1 MLLTTQGVWI
11 MASGIRRGMCSV
23 VIAALVVAGVA
34 TPALAAPGDL
44 DPGFGTGGTVVTA
57 FPVGS
62 FANAVAVQP
71 DGRIVAVGAAAGP
84 SDTGEFAVARYEAGG
99 SLDPTFS
106 GDGMLTT
113 PIAGGGDEARSVAIQ
128 SNGRIVVAGT
138 DSRQRFA
145 VARYRP
151 NGTLDPTFGV
161 NGIVRTDL
169 TPRDDIGYDL
179 VIQPDG
185 KIVVVGV
192 AGQPSPSFAV
202 VRYRRDG
209 TLDPTFGE
217 GGKVL
222 TKYEG
227 GVARAVALQPNGRL
241 VVAGYNGYG
250 LAIARYRADGSLDP
264 TFSGDGTIGHVV
276 NPIFALDVALQP
288 DGKIVA
294 AGDFDIFRFGVA
306 RFTSDGRLDRTFS
319 RNGIVSTVVGRGE
332 QAVSGL
338 VVERSG
344 KIVAAGSAGP
354 HEAGD
359 MTVWRMVVTRY
370 RSDGTLDPTWGGD
383 GRVRTDF
390 PGGGWARGAV
400 LQADGKIVV
409 AGASADGFALAR
421 YLTGA

>member
-1 MLLTTQGVWI
+1 MV
-11 MASGIRRGMCSV
+11 SGLRRGTGSV
-23 VIAALVVAGVA
+23 VVAACVVVTAVWA

-44 DPGFGTGGTVVTA
+44 DQDFGVGGTVVTT

-62 FANAVAVQP
+62 FANAVAIQS

-84 SDTGEFAVARYEAGG
+84 SNTGEFAVARYETDG

-145 VARYRP
+145 VVRYRS
-151 NGTLDPTFGV
+151 NGTPDPTFGG

-169 TPRDDIGYDL
+169 TPRDDIGYDI

-192 AGQPSPSFAV
+192 AGLPSPSFAL
-202 VRYRRDG
+202 VRYRRNG
-209 TLDPTFGE
+209 SLDPTFGE
-217 GGKVL
+217 RGSVL
-222 TKYEG
+222 TKYQG

-241 VVAGYNGYG
+241 VVGGYNVYG

-264 TFSGDGTIGHVV
+264 TFSRDGTIGHVV

-306 RFTSDGRLDRTFS
+306 RFTADGRLDRTFS
-319 RNGIVSTVVGRGE
+319 RNGIVSTDVGMGE
-332 QAVSGL
+332 QAASGI
-338 VVERSG
+338 VVQRSG

-354 HEAGD
+354 HEFGD
-359 MTVWRMVVTRY
+359 TTVWRMVVARY
-370 RSDGTLDPTWGGD
+370 RRDGTLDRTWGGD

-400 LQADGKIVV
+400 LQAEGKIVV
-409 AGASADGFALAR
+409 AGASVEGFALAR
-421 YLTGA
+421 YQAVA